1 MKTHNMR
8 IGRRE
13 LLRRFGSA
21 AAASMLPP
29 EVVRSVSSPVHA
41 SETVARLDRNENAY
55 GMSDKAKAAFSE
67 ALDCANRYP
76 DEQVEKLR
84 SAIAATHGIEAQN
97 ITLGCGSTELLRMA
111 AESFLAPTQNLVM
124 ASPTFPSIAY
134 AAKLLGAE
142 VRNVPLTHEYAHDLR
157 AMLAH
162 SDNKTGLMYVCNPNN
177 PTGSLTPKSDLDLF
191 MPKVPAGASVVIDEA
206 YHDYVTPTGAYVSWV
221 SHAVTDPRLIVT
233 RTFSKVYGLAGLRV
247 GYAVSS
253 KETAKRLSDRRL
265 PGSVNAVAASA
276 ALAALEDSTYV
287 KKIAALNANDRQEFF
302 NQANSRMLRGLD
314 SQTNFVLLR
323 TFLTGNET
331 SEVLRGKGV
340 LVKANYPGFERY
352 IRVSLGLPEEMHAF
366 WSAWDA
372 LMPHHPM

>member
-55 GMSDKAKAAFSE
+55 GMSDSAKAAFSE

-111 AESFLAPTQNLVM
+111 AETFLAPTQNLVM

-206 YHDYVTPTGAYVSWV
+206 Y
-221 SHAVTDPRLIVT
+221 
-233 RTFSKVYGLAGLRV
+233 
-247 GYAVSS
+247 
-253 KETAKRLSDRRL
+253 
-265 PGSVNAVAASA
+265 
-276 ALAALEDSTYV
+276 
-287 KKIAALNANDRQEFF
+287 
-302 NQANSRMLRGLD
+302 
-314 SQTNFVLLR
+314 
-323 TFLTGNET
+323 
-331 SEVLRGKGV
+331 
-340 LVKANYPGFERY
+340 
-352 IRVSLGLPEEMHAF
+352 
-366 WSAWDA
+366 
-372 LMPHHPM
+372 